1 MTQYTEFIKQYADD
15 NALSYKQAMI
25 EAKEKDAYQQ
35 YKNKLSR
42 TVDISLDTE
51 VEPPHSP
58 PHSPPKQKKKR
69 KKTDSSKKATS
80 KTKEKV
86 PQKVVSI
93 QFGSFL
99 LDFS

>member
-58 PHSPPKQKKKR
+58 PHSPPKQKKKE
-69 KKTDSSKKATS
+69 KKPTPVKKQQA
-80 KTKEKV
+80 K
-86 PQKVVSI
+86 QKKR
-93 QFGSFL
+93 FPKK
-99 LDFS
+99 

>member
-1 MTQYTEFIKQYADD
+1 MTQYTEFIKQYAVD
-15 NALSYKQAMI
+15 NALSYKQAMM

-58 PHSPPKQKKKR
+58 PKQKKKE
-69 KKTDSSKKATS
+69 KKPTAVKKQQA
-80 KTKEKV
+80 K
-86 PQKVVSI
+86 QKKR
-93 QFGSFL
+93 FPKK
-99 LDFS
+99 

>member
-58 PHSPPKQKKKR
+58 PKQKKKE
-69 KKTDSSKKATS
+69 KKPTPVKKQQA
-80 KTKEKV
+80 E
-86 PQKVVSI
+86 QKKKSLKK
-93 QFGSFL
+93 SPKK
-99 LDFS
+99 

>member
-58 PHSPPKQKKKR
+58 PKQKKKE
-69 KKTDSSKKATS
+69 KKPTPVKKQQA
-80 KTKEKV
+80 E
-86 PQKVVSI
+86 QKKR
-93 QFGSFL
+93 FPKK
-99 LDFS
+99 